1 LHADGEFVH
10 NGRIKWPTHIFAKWP
25 FCKRRLQNILGRQ
38 DDSTEVKVW
47 LSAATLVIATLVI
60 NLWEKNLNYL
70 IQAAVGMGLATIIG
84 AFYPCVGHSQTPASS
99 SEVHDGQHDFDFN
112 IGVWHTHI
120 KRILDP
126 FANGS
131 ESVELNGTVTVRK
144 VWDGKAELE
153 EIEADGPK
161 GHWEGL
167 TLFLYNP
174 SAHQW
179 SQSFANSKVGT
190 LSSNIGEFR
199 DGRVLLIGQDTV
211 NDKTILV
218 RAMWSNIKPDS
229 HQYEESYSNDGGT
242 TWVRSFIANLTRMK

>member
-1 LHADGEFVH
+1 MKL
-10 NGRIKWPTHIFAKWP
+10 T
-25 FCKRRLQNILGRQ
+25 
-38 DDSTEVKVW
+38 
-47 LSAATLVIATLVI
+47 LSAGLCALLFAGASLFGGYARAASARADVITS
-60 NLWEKNLNYL
+60 
-70 IQAAVGMGLATIIG
+70 AVAD
-84 AFYPCVGHSQTPASS
+84 PARPEGDRSRDVARKPVAPAPTTS
-99 SEVHDGQHDFDFN
+99 VRDGQHDFDFN

-126 FANGS
+126 FASSS

-174 SAHQW
+174 TAHQW
-179 SQSFANSKVGT
+179 SQSFVNSKVGT
-190 LSSNIGEFR
+190 LSPSSSNVGEFK
-199 DGRVLLIGQDTV
+199 DGRIVLVGQDSTV

-218 RAMWSNIKPDS
+218 RAVWSDIKPDS

-242 TWVRSFIANLTRMK
+242 TWVRSFVANLTRLKQ

>member
-1 LHADGEFVH
+1 LEKQVKHWAKTAVVLGAVAGVVLSYPRVEASQS
-10 NGRIKWPTHIFAKWP
+10 PTP
-25 FCKRRLQNILGRQ
+25 P
-38 DDSTEVKVW
+38 
-47 LSAATLVIATLVI
+47 
-60 NLWEKNLNYL
+60 
-70 IQAAVGMGLATIIG
+70 AV
-84 AFYPCVGHSQTPASS
+84 VR
-99 SEVHDGQHDFDFN
+99 DGQHDFDFN

-126 FANGS
+126 FASSSG
-131 ESVELNGTVTVRK
+131 SVELNGTVTVRK

-179 SQSFANSKVGT
+179 SQSFVNSKVGI
-190 LSSNIGEFR
+190 LSSSSTNVGEFR
-199 DGRVLLIGQDTV
+199 DGRVVLIGQDNTV
-211 NDKTILV
+211 SDKTILV
-218 RAMWSNIKPDS
+218 RAMWSDIKPDS

-242 TWVRSFIANLTRMK
+242 TWVRAFTANLTRLKP